1 MAISSSIRKSGPYAG
16 NGQTTS
22 FPFGFKIFDTGDVH
36 VVRTGSDGSESA
48 LVPGTDFTVTVNGDQ
63 DSAPGGSIV
72 LSAPLAS
79 GSLLTLTSNLDELQP
94 TVLTN
99 SGGFY
104 PDVLNDSLD
113 RLTILTQ
120 QLREKVDRAVV
131 APITESGGSTIP
143 TAAARAGKIAWFD
156 TDGQLSGWTDA
167 ATLGSSFDAVLQGTQ
182 PLRDLIGDLGSET
195 LAQAMADIGANA
207 DLYNFGRFGVDLAFT
222 VTAGGPLYRM
232 AGDQRA
238 VVTDLAA
245 YQFARTTTAYALNAD
260 GSVATFS
267 ASVPRL
273 TAAGQ
278 VLGFGGRNKVRVY
291 GDTPIGLVG
300 LDQSG
305 DNAAVVSLV
314 DDSAALAAAK
324 LQGLVPSGKV
334 VMIDNTHG
342 TGSATIAFSLASP
355 LTAGDTVYRA
365 YVRAQAGTMTARVG
379 IENLPGNASAEGST
393 ASTSYVVVGSNV
405 TITNTT
411 SRVYVKASAGSV
423 IYACL
428 PFIGSGVIPPT
439 VPVTP
444 VNPGTFTGVSG
455 DSLAQTVLDPVATTH
470 LTKTGDAAAVLS
482 LLDDAA
488 APSIQ
493 SILPSKTTAKV
504 YQLDNSA
511 GTGNAVA
518 TADCGATAASIAYQV
533 YTFMRVVGAGTAYVQ
548 FEGVDI
554 ASWSDGFWNLIGAT
568 ATAGTTAGKIGVR
581 APAGVVVQ
589 FVDLLVVPGS
599 SLPAV
604 LAPWA
609 LSDTP
614 ANNDDN
620 LSLALPSAYNDLVV
634 TWGGGFQTRV
644 PASAGYADMGA
655 TGRRPWMGYPID
667 TIRSIRKS
675 ESLNVYTPPEALPS
689 WSYTRRYS
697 GTAYDPS
704 DFPTLA
710 FSDDFTSYS
719 LADSDTGL
727 PGGSAKWFGTG
738 HTTFGFAT
746 FVKPSDAPHD
756 TYTVDAGKLRIRM
769 QLQDGAWTSGCLS
782 SINAAGDGFT
792 FTKAYVEYRMLVP
805 MAAGTWAGAWATNE
819 MPGLA
824 QPHAEI
830 DFVELYGT
838 NPGNFH
844 ATLHI
849 WPMSWPNP
857 KGPSGH
863 VQIGRTPTVTVLDG
877 NYHTYGCAIHDDWI
891 IHYLDRV
898 EVCRAPF
905 FGEVRLAPMHLLLN
919 LAGLPDEVDAAV
931 SPIDMYVDYV
941 KVWTE

>member
-22 FPFGFKIFDTGDVH
+22 FPFGFKIFDTGDIH
-36 VVRTGSDGSESA
+36 VVRTLDGEDSV
-48 LVPGTDFTVTVNGDQ
+48 LVLGTDFTATLNGDQ
-63 DSAPGGSIV
+63 DSAPGGTV
-72 LSAPLAS
+72 TLTAPLAS
-79 GSLLTLTSNLDELQP
+79 GNLLTLTSNLDALQP

-120 QLREKVDRAVV
+120 QLREKVDRAVL
-131 APITESGGSTIP
+131 APITESGGSAIP
-143 TAAARAGKIAWFD
+143 TALARSGKIAWFD
-156 TDGQLSGWTDA
+156 NDGQLSGWIDA
-167 ATLGSSFDAVLQGTQ
+167 ASLVSSFDAVLQGTQ
-182 PLRDLIGDLGSET
+182 PLLDLIGELGDGT
-195 LAQAMADIGANA
+195 LAEAVADIGASA
-207 DLYNFGRFGVDLAFT
+207 DLYNFGRFGIDLAFT
-222 VTAGGPLYRM
+222 VSAGGPLYRM

-245 YQFARTTTAYALNAD
+245 YQFGRATPAYVLNSD
-260 GSVATFS
+260 GSLATFS
-267 ASVPRL
+267 ASQPRL

-278 VLGFGGRNKVRVY
+278 TLGFGGRNKVRVY

-314 DDSAALAAAK
+314 DDTAALAAAR
-324 LQGLVPSGKV
+324 LQGLIPSGKV
-334 VMIDNTHG
+334 IKIDNSLG
-342 TGSATIAFSLASP
+342 TASATVAFSLASP
-355 LTAGDTVYRA
+355 LTVGDTVYRA
-365 YVRAQAGTMTARVG
+365 YVRAQSSTMTARVG
-379 IENLPGNASAEGST
+379 IENLAGNPSAEGST
-393 ASTSYVVVGSNV
+393 TSTTYVVVGSNV
-405 TITNTT
+405 VITNTS

-428 PFIGSGVIPPT
+428 PFVGSGVIPPT

-444 VNPGTFTGVSG
+444 LNPGTFTGVSG
-455 DSLAQTVLDPVATTH
+455 ANLALTALDPVATTH
-470 LTKTGDAAAVLS
+470 IAKTGDAAAVLS
-482 LLDDAA
+482 YLDDTA

-493 SILPSKTTAKV
+493 SVIPSKTTATV

-518 TADCGATAASIAYQV
+518 TADCGATTVSTAYQV
-533 YTFMRVVGAGTAYVQ
+533 YTFMRVVGTGTAYVQ

-554 ASWSDGFWNLIGAT
+554 ASWGDGFWNLIGASV
-568 ATAGTTAGKIGVR
+568 TAGTTSGKISVR

-589 FVDLLVVPGS
+589 FVDLLVVPGTG
-599 SLPAV
+599 LPAA

-614 ANNDDN
+614 ANDDDN

-644 PASAGYADMGA
+644 PVSAGYADMGS
-655 TGRRPWMGYPID
+655 TGRRPWMGYAID
-667 TIRSIRKS
+667 TIRSIRKG
-675 ESLNVYTPPEALPS
+675 ESLNAYTPPAALPS
-689 WSYTRRYS
+689 WTYTRRYS
-697 GTAYDPS
+697 GTAYDPA

-727 PGGSAKWFGTG
+727 PGRSAKWFGTG

-746 FVKPSDAPHD
+746 FVKPSEAPHD
-756 TYTVDAGKLRIRM
+756 TYAIDAGKLRIRM
-769 QLQDGAWTSGCLS
+769 QQVDGAWTSGCLS
-782 SINAAGDGFT
+782 SVNAAGNGFT

-805 MAAGTWAGAWATNE
+805 MAAGVWAGAWATNE
-819 MPGLA
+819 VPGLN

-857 KGPSGH
+857 NGPSGH
-863 VQIGRTPTVTVLDG
+863 VQTGRTPLVTVLDG

-891 IHYLDRV
+891 IHYFDRV

-919 LAGLPDEVDAAV
+919 LAGLPSEVDSAV

>member
-1 MAISSSIRKSGPYAG
+1 LAISSSTRKSGPYAG
-16 NGQTTS
+16 NGHTTS
-22 FPFGFKIFDTGDVH
+22 FPFGFKIFGAGDVH
-36 VVRTGSDGSESA
+36 VVRTLAGQDTVLVLGS
-48 LVPGTDFTVTVNGDQ
+48 DFTVALNGDQ
-63 DSAPGGSIV
+63 DSAPGGTIT
-72 LSAPLAS
+72 LTAPLGS

-94 TVLTN
+94 TVLTS

-120 QLREKVDRAVV
+120 QLREKVDRAVL
-131 APITESGGSTIP
+131 APITESGGSAIP
-143 TAAARAGKIAWFD
+143 TTSARAGKIAWFD
-156 TDGQLSGWTDA
+156 ADGQLSGWTDA
-167 ATLGSSFDAVLQGTQ
+167 ASLVSSFDAVLQGTQ
-182 PLRDLIGDLGSET
+182 PLLTLIGDLGGGT
-195 LAQAMADIGANA
+195 LAGALADIVASA
-207 DLYNFGRFGVDLAFT
+207 DLYNFGRFGIDLAFT
-222 VTAGGPLYRM
+222 VAAGGPLYRM

-245 YQFARTTTAYALNAD
+245 CQFARATSAYVVNSD
-260 GSVATFS
+260 GSLAAFS

-273 TAAGQ
+273 TADGMT
-278 VLGFGGRNKVRVY
+278 LGFGGRNKIRVF
-291 GDTPIGLVG
+291 GDTSIGLVG

-314 DDSAALAAAK
+314 DDTVALTAAR
-324 LQGLVPSGKV
+324 LQGLVPSGQV
-334 VMIDNTHG
+334 VRIDNSLG
-342 TGSATIAFSLASP
+342 TASATVAFSLASP

-365 YVRAQAGTMTARVG
+365 YVRAQASTMTARVG
-379 IENLPGNASAEGST
+379 IENLPGNPNAEGST
-393 ASTSYVVVGSNV
+393 TSTAYVVVGSNV
-405 TITNTT
+405 TVTNTS
-411 SRVYVKASAGSV
+411 SRVYVKASAGSI

-428 PFIGSGVIPPT
+428 PFVGSGVIPPT

-444 VNPGTFTGVSG
+444 KNPGTFTGVSG
-455 DSLAQTVLDPVATTH
+455 ANLALTVLDPVATTS
-470 LTKTGDAAAVLS
+470 LTKTGDAAAVLTC
-482 LLDDAA
+482 LDDAA

-493 SILPSKTTAKV
+493 SIIPSKTTAKV
-504 YQLDNSA
+504 YQLNNSA

-518 TADCGATAASIAYQV
+518 TSDCGATTASTAYQV

-568 ATAGTTAGKIGVR
+568 AVAGTGAGKIGIR

-589 FVDLLVVPGS
+589 FVDLLVVPGT
-599 SLPAV
+599 SLPAA

-614 ANNDDN
+614 ANDDDN
-620 LSLALPSAYNDLVV
+620 LSLVLPSAYNDLVV
-634 TWGGGFQTRV
+634 SWGGGFQTRV
-644 PASAGYADMGA
+644 PVSAGYADLGA
-655 TGRRPWMGYPID
+655 TGRRPWMGYAIEA
-667 TIRSIRKS
+667 IRSIRKG
-675 ESLNVYTPPEALPS
+675 ENLNVYTPPAALPS

-697 GTAYDPS
+697 GSAYDPA

-710 FSDDFTSYS
+710 FSDDFTTNS

-727 PGGSAKWFGTG
+727 SGGSAKWFGPG
-738 HTTFGFAT
+738 HTTFGFAA
-746 FVKPSDAPHD
+746 FIKPSEAPHD
-756 TYTVDAGKLRIRM
+756 TYSVDAGKLRIRM
-769 QLQDGAWTSGCLS
+769 QQIDGAWTSGCLS
-782 SINAAGDGFT
+782 SVNAAGQGFT

-805 MAAGTWAGAWATNE
+805 MAAGVWAGAWATNE
-819 MPGLA
+819 VPGLN

-857 KGPSGH
+857 NGPSGH
-863 VQIGRTPTVTVLDG
+863 VQIGRTPLVTVLDG

-919 LAGLPDEVDAAV
+919 LAGLPTEVGAAT